1 MNISAAPHDTISLYS
16 KNRLP
21 MTTSYYEDSILQLY
35 QVANATE
42 IYQWEKSIIEFWE
55 INL

>member
-1 MNISAAPHDTISLYS
+1 MNILATPHDTISLYS

-21 MTTSYYEDSILQLY
+21 MATSYYDDSILQLY

-42 IYQWEKSIIEFWE
+42 IYQWEKSIMEFWE
-55 INL
+55 INI